1 MPGND
6 VKDLLEGHA
15 EVLPSTFRGIMS
27 EMALMSMS
35 SGRTSGGSLRVLVGS
50 TFDGEPRDG
59 GHCSEDA
66 PDIIIALGENR
77 VAESFKMTGKK

>member
-1 MPGND
+1 MPDDD

-35 SGRTSGGSLRVLVGS
+35 SGRTSRQVVELGGGVRSR
-50 TFDGEPRDG
+50 
-59 GHCSEDA
+59 
-66 PDIIIALGENR
+66 
-77 VAESFKMTGKK
+77 